1 MGDGYMKFINA
12 RSHVNTALASIQNQ
26 MERNEYL
33 AALETAKEVLLPKL
47 DILVRAHHY
56 LVHRR

>member
-1 MGDGYMKFINA
+1 MKFINA